1 MTIFLC
7 ENSLYG
13 IMTGVYDA
21 YASKLRYDN
30 VKLQMET
37 EMDRELFAEYV
48 EVEPDGEKAEKV
60 LRTIRRELGL
70 EAHERICQ
78 AAASWDKRK
87 ANAIFKT
94 VVLGLHL
101 PKKKNVMNCQ
111 TKDYVCTVIDL
122 AKKTWNEAHRFMGFV
137 RFTEL
142 AGGILYADIKPE
154 NDVIPLI
161 APHFANR
168 YPEENWVIYDERRD
182 RFAIHRAGKG
192 WMVLED
198 MKIAEEVRSQ
208 LSMEEDDYRAMWKAF
223 TKSIAIEAR
232 KNEQLQKQL
241 LPLKFR
247 DKMSEFIE

>member
-1 MTIFLC
+1 MTA
-7 ENSLYG
+7 
-13 IMTGVYDA
+13 VYDA
-21 YASKLRYDN
+21 YASRLGFEN
-30 VKLQMET
+30 VKLQMEE
-37 EMDRELFAEYV
+37 EMDRELFSEYV
-48 EVEPDGEKAEKV
+48 EVVPDSEKAEKV
-60 LRTIRRELGL
+60 LRTIRKELGL
-70 EAHERICQ
+70 AAHDCICQ
-78 AAASWDKRK
+78 AAASWDRRK

-101 PKKKNVMNCQ
+101 PKKKNVMNCL
-111 TKDYVCTVIDL
+111 TKDYVCTVAEL
-122 AKKTWNEAHRFMGFV
+122 GKKTWNEAHRFMGFV

-154 NDVIPLI
+154 NDVLALI

-182 RFAIHRAGKG
+182 KFAVHRAGKG
-192 WMVLED
+192 WMILED
-198 MKIAEEVRSQ
+198 MKIEEVQCQ

-223 TKSIAIEAR
+223 TQSIAIEAR

-247 DKMSEFIE
+247 DKMTEFT

>member
-1 MTIFLC
+1 M
-7 ENSLYG
+7 
-13 IMTGVYDA
+13 YDA
-21 YASKLRYDN
+21 YASRLGYEN
-30 VKLQMET
+30 VKLQMEY
-37 EMDRELFAEYV
+37 EMDRELFSEYV
-48 EVEPDGEKAEKV
+48 EVEPDAEKAEKV

-70 EAHERICQ
+70 EAYESICQ

-101 PKKKNVMNCQ
+101 PKKQNVMNCL
-111 TKDYVCTVIDL
+111 TKDYVCTVADL

-137 RFTEL
+137 RFREL
-142 AGGILYADIKPE
+142 AGGILYADIRPE
-154 NDVIPLI
+154 NEVLPLI

-168 YPEENWVIYDERRD
+168 YPEENWIIYDERRD
-182 RFAIHRAGKG
+182 KFAIHRAGKG
-192 WMVLED
+192 WMILED

-208 LSMEEDDYRAMWKAF
+208 LSMDEDDYRVMWKAF
-223 TKSIAIEAR
+223 TQSISIEAR

-247 DKMSEFIE
+247 DKMSEFKE

>member
-1 MTIFLC
+1 
-7 ENSLYG
+7 
-13 IMTGVYDA
+13 MTGVYEA
-21 YASKLRYDN
+21 YASRLGFEN

-37 EMDRELFAEYV
+37 EMDRELFADYV

-70 EAHERICQ
+70 EAHDCICQ

-101 PKKKNVMNCQ
+101 PKKQNVMNCQ

-122 AKKTWNEAHRFMGFV
+122 AKKTWNEAHSFMGFV

-142 AGGILYADIKPE
+142 AGGILYADMKPE
-154 NDVIPLI
+154 NDVLPLI

-168 YPEENWVIYDERRD
+168 YPEENWVIYDERREE
-182 RFAIHRAGKG
+182 FAIHRAGKG
-192 WMVLED
+192 WMILED
-198 MKIAEEVRSQ
+198 MKIAEEVRRQ
-208 LSMEEDDYRAMWKAF
+208 LSMEEDDYRARWKAF

-232 KNEQLQKQL
+232 RNESLQKQL

-247 DKMSEFIE
+247 DKMTEFIE

>member
-1 MTIFLC
+1 MTA
-7 ENSLYG
+7 
-13 IMTGVYDA
+13 VYDA
-21 YASKLRYDN
+21 YASRLGFEN
-30 VKLQMET
+30 VKLQMEN

-48 EVEPDGEKAEKV
+48 EVEPDSEKAEKV
-60 LRTIRRELGL
+60 LRTIRKELGL
-70 EAHERICQ
+70 EAYDCICQ

-101 PKKKNVMNCQ
+101 PKKQNVMSCL
-111 TKDYVCTVIDL
+111 TKDYVCTVAEL
-122 AKKTWNEAHRFMGFV
+122 AKKTWNEAHRYMGFV

-142 AGGILYADIKPE
+142 AGGILYADMKPE
-154 NDVIPLI
+154 NEVLPLI

-182 RFAIHRAGKG
+182 KFAIHRAGKG
-192 WMVLED
+192 WMILED
-198 MKIAEEVRSQ
+198 MKIAEEVKAQ

-232 KNEQLQKQL
+232 KNESLQKQL

-247 DKMSEFIE
+247 DKMTEFKE